1 MFTRLLFA
9 SFIAM
14 FTSAAPI
21 KSQIVRTEGCASIIN
36 NEYNYLFC
44 ENPQSWLGAQT
55 YCQLNGGDLLSIQNA
70 EESKW
75 IKQQRNETNTLNTDA
90 WITLETNNFVFWD
103 WNLFSPSA
111 IHNMN
116 CARVLAVSNV
126 IEDTSCNELLNF
138 ICEIPYVSTSIT
150 TSTPHTTTTTPE
162 LPNYMNSAYYEPLFI
177 LFFVLII
184 ILIIIRVQMRS
195 KYINSLRVIDIRPP
209 TLPPIQL
216 VENHYAKPA
225 YAKPAYAKPA
235 YAKPDYAKPSIN
247 YPPLYSEQTDEVPQ
261 YVDPTTSSSNYAYM
275 DVVVLPE
282 AYLPEAYLPEA
293 YLPEAYLPE
302 AYLPE
307 DIPETH
313 TYIR

>member
-1 MFTRLLFA
+1 MFTRWLFA
-9 SFIAM
+9 SFVAM

-21 KSQIVRTEGCASIIN
+21 KSQIVRTEGCSSIIN

-44 ENPQSWLGAQT
+44 ENPQSWIGAQT

-70 EESKW
+70 EESEW

-138 ICEIPYVSTSIT
+138 ICKIPYVSTTIT
-150 TSTPHTTTTTPE
+150 TTIPHTTTTTPE
-162 LPNYMNSAYYEPLFI
+162 LPNYMRAVYYEPLFI
-177 LFFVLII
+177 FFFILII
-184 ILIIIRVQMRS
+184 ILIIIRVQMRE
-195 KYINSLRVIDIRPP
+195 KYINNRRVVDIRPP

-216 VENHYAKPA
+216 VENP

-235 YAKPDYAKPSIN
+235 YAKPDYAKPAYAKPSIN

-261 YVDPTTSSSNYAYM
+261 YVDPTTSSSNYAYL
-275 DVVVLPE
+275 DVVV
-282 AYLPEAYLPEA
+282 
-293 YLPEAYLPE
+293 LPEAYLPE